1 MKNLIQ
7 KLQQVANV
15 QSLKKGAKDQFRI
28 SKKKKKKEKK
38 ISTEEHFS
46 KETNHDNI
54 TFHSKKVCPELD
66 VKLIKDKNQKNN
78 YKVHPLLPQP
88 PFFVTCVAPRN
99 SGKSNN
105 VCDLF
110 TDSKKMG
117 KTFDMIGVF
126 SATYYQ
132 DTKLQK
138 IKPDFIYEKF
148 DPNIIEEIFTY
159 AEEETAE
166 YTTNGG
172 KKPPKILLIFDDMID
187 QNIMKVQKIDILE
200 RIAVRGRHVGISV
213 LIISQLY
220 KKISNPIRV
229 NSTNMIFY
237 RVQNQGEL
245 KKIIDENQEMLSVK
259 NFRKIFD
266 FCTSEP
272 YCFLHIDKQEKDPYN
287 RFRKNWNHPIS
298 IDKPADTF

>member
-1 MKNLIQ
+1 M
-7 KLQQVANV
+7 
-15 QSLKKGAKDQFRI
+15 S
-28 SKKKKKKEKK
+28 
-38 ISTEEHFS
+38 
-46 KETNHDNI
+46 
-54 TFHSKKVCPELD
+54 PELD
-66 VKLIKDKNQKNN
+66 VKLIKDKNLKTN

-110 TDSKKMG
+110 TDANKMG
-117 KTFDMIGVF
+117 KTFNIVGIF

-148 DPNIIEEIFTY
+148 DAELIEEIFKY

-166 YTTNGG
+166 YSANGG
-172 KKPPKILLIFDDMID
+172 AKPPKILLIFDDMID

-200 RIAVRGRHVGISV
+200 RIAIRGRHVGISV

-220 KKISNPIRV
+220 KKISNPCRV

-259 NFRKIFD
+259 NFKRIFNY
-266 FCTSEP
+266 CTSEA

-298 IDKPADTF
+298 IEKPADTF